1 MTTKKCPWCAE
12 SIAAEA
18 IKCRYCGSRLEGGW
32 RDSGEWYRDH
42 PGRRMAGVCA
52 AVSHHLGLPLLAVR
66 AAFILL
72 VFFHG
77 LGIILYAVLWFLL
90 PDKPAGPTGVDRLVD
105 LARSLAGT
113 NMGPGPREPKRD
125 ADDSDSGQHPSR
137 WDPTRT

>member
-18 IKCRYCGSRLEGGW
+18 IKCRYCGSRFEGGW

-42 PGRRMAGVCA
+42 AGRRMAGVCA
-52 AVSHHLGLPLLAVR
+52 GVSHHLGLPLLAVR

-77 LGIILYAVLWFLL
+77 LGIIAYATLWFLL
-90 PDKPAGPTGVDRLVD
+90 PEQPAGPTGIDRLVD
-105 LARSLAGT
+105 LGRSLVGHHRGAGSYDPE
-113 NMGPGPREPKRD
+113 PG
-125 ADDSDSGQHPSR
+125 ADRNDKGQHPRR